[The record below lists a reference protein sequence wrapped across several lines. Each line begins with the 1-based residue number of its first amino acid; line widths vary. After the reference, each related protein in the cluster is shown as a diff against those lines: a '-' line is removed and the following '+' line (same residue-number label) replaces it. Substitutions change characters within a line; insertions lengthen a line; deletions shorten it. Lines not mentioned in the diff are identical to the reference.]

1 MSLSALRQ
9 AAFSARR
16 TYTVG
21 SSAEIKRPDGG
32 EASRHGRNERA
43 RKDTNIEGVSI
54 PLEPHWQAS
63 IDAATD

>member
-1 MSLSALRQ
+1 MSLTALRQ

-21 SSAEIKRPDGG
+21 ASAEIKRPDGG
-32 EASRHGRNERA
+32 EASRKERP

>member
-1 MSLSALRQ
+1 MPLTALRH

-21 SSAEIKRPDGG
+21 SSVDGKRPDGSDG
-32 EASRHGRNERA
+32 ARSDRA
-43 RKDTNIEGVSI
+43 HNDTSSEDLSI
-54 PLEPHWQAS
+54 ALEPHWEAS

>member
-1 MSLSALRQ
+1 MSLTALRQ

-21 SSAEIKRPDGG
+21 SSVEIKRPDGG
-32 EASRHGRNERA
+32 DSSRSERGRI
-43 RKDTNIEGVSI
+43 DTDVDGVAV